1 MSQATSAD
9 LHINPTDFPG
19 VDVYA
24 VAGNPISHSKS
35 PVIHKR
41 FAEQSNQKMHYGRL
55 QPALDQFKIAAQAF
69 FAAGGKG
76 MNVTVPF
83 KLDAQ
88 ALAEVLTPRAQLAG
102 AVNTLRIEDGKIFGD
117 NTDGAGLVRDLLAQG
132 IQIKGARILLLGA
145 GGASRGV
152 LGPLLERSPKEL
164 IIANRSNTKADELV
178 HLFSDVAGSFNV
190 ALQVVSL
197 SDLEDA
203 GKTTSPFDLI
213 INATAAGLS
222 DASPISDAAASNI
235 FTPKSFAYDMV
246 YGKVTAFMQQALHRG
261 ARVSDGLGMLVEQA
275 ADAFLIWRGA
285 TLANAIDPRV
295 VLAELRTS

>member
-1 MSQATSAD
+1 MSQVTSAQ
-9 LHINPTDFPG
+9 LHTDPTQFPG

-35 PVIHKR
+35 PAIHKR
-41 FAEQSNQKMHYGRL
+41 FAEQSNQKMYYGRL
-55 QPALDQFKIAAQAF
+55 QPELGEFKTAAQAF

-88 ALAEVLTPRAQLAG
+88 AMADVLTPRAQLAG

-132 IQIKGARILLLGA
+132 IQIQGSRILLLGA

-152 LGPLLERSPKEL
+152 LGPLLEQSPAEL
-164 IIANRSNTKADELV
+164 MIANRSNAKAEELV
-178 HLFSDVAGSFNV
+178 QLFSDLAHS
-190 ALQVVSL
+190 LQVVLTVVTL
-197 SDLEDA
+197 SELEDVS
-203 GKTTSPFDLI
+203 KTASPFDLI

-222 DASPISDAAASNI
+222 DESPISDAAASNV
-235 FTPKSFAYDMV
+235 FTPQSFAYDMV
-246 YGKVTAFMQQALHRG
+246 YGKVTALMQQALHRG
-261 ARVSDGLGMLVEQA
+261 TRVSDGLGMLVEQA
-275 ADAFLIWRGA
+275 ADAFLIWRG
-285 TLANAIDPRV
+285 TQLADAIDSRA
-295 VLAELRTS
+295 VLAELRNS

>member
-1 MSQATSAD
+1 MNQPTLD
-9 LHINPTDFPG
+9 KLHTDPAQFPE

-35 PVIHKR
+35 PSIHQQ
-41 FAEQSNQKMHYGRL
+41 FAKQSNQKIHYGRL
-55 QPALDQFKIAAQAF
+55 QPEIGQFTAAAKSF

-88 ALAEVLTPRAQLAG
+88 VLADVSTPRAQLAG
-102 AVNTLRIEDGKIFGD
+102 AVNTLRIEGGKIFGD

-132 IQIKGARILLLGA
+132 IQMKGARILLLGA
-145 GGASRGV
+145 GGAARGV
-152 LGPLLERSPKEL
+152 LGPLLEQAPKEL
-164 IIANRSNTKADELV
+164 IIANRSSAKADELV
-178 HLFSDVAGSFNV
+178 QLFSDLAHSLQV
-190 ALQVVSL
+190 ALKAVTL
-197 SDLEDA
+197 SELEDSA
-203 GKTTSPFDLI
+203 KTTVAFDLV

-222 DASPISDAAASNI
+222 DASPISDKAAGNI
-235 FTPKSFAYDMV
+235 FIPKSFAYDMV
-246 YGKVTAFMQQALHRG
+246 YGKATAFMQQALHRG

-285 TLANAIDPRV
+285 NLANAIDPRA
-295 VLAELRTS
+295 VLAELRAT

>member
-1 MSQATSAD
+1 MSHATNPE
-9 LHINPTDFPG
+9 LHTDPAQFPG

-35 PVIHKR
+35 PDIHKR

-55 QPALDQFKIAAQAF
+55 QPALDEFKTAAQSF

-83 KLDAQ
+83 KLEAQ
-88 ALAEVLTPRAQLAG
+88 ALADVLTPRAQLAG

-132 IQIKGARILLLGA
+132 IQIQGARILLLGA

-152 LGPLLERSPKEL
+152 LGPLLEQLPKEL
-164 IIANRSNTKADELV
+164 IIANRSHAKANELV
-178 HLFSDVAGSFNV
+178 ELFSDLAASLNV
-190 ALQVVSL
+190 VLRAVTLESL
-197 SDLEDA
+197 GDA
-203 GKTTSPFDLI
+203 SKSASPFDLV

-222 DASPISDAAASNI
+222 DISPIGDLAAANI
-235 FTPKSFAYDMV
+235 FAPKSFAYDMV
-246 YGKVTAFMQQALHRG
+246 YGKVTAFMRQAIQGG

-275 ADAFLIWRGA
+275 ADAFLIWRGSE
-285 TLANAIDPRV
+285 LASAIDSRA
-295 VLAELRTS
+295 VLAELRAS

>member
-1 MSQATSAD
+1 MSQATSAE
-9 LHINPTDFPG
+9 LHTDPTQFPG
-19 VDVYA
+19 VEVYA

-35 PVIHKR
+35 PAIHKR

-55 QPALDQFKIAAQAF
+55 QPALDQFKTAAQAF
-69 FAAGGKG
+69 FLAGGKG

-83 KLDAQ
+83 KLEAQ
-88 ALAEVLTPRAQLAG
+88 ALVDVLTPRAQLAG

-132 IQIKGARILLLGA
+132 IQIKGSRILLLGA

-152 LGPLLERSPKEL
+152 LGPLLEQSPKEL
-164 IIANRSNTKADELV
+164 MISNRSNPKADELV
-178 HLFSDVAGSFNV
+178 HLFGGLAGSLGV
-190 ALQVVSL
+190 ALQAVSL
-197 SDLEDA
+197 GNLEDA
-203 GKTTSPFDLI
+203 SKTTSPFDLI

-235 FTPKSFAYDMV
+235 FIPKSFAYDMV

-285 TLANAIDPRV
+285 TLADAIDPRA

>member
-1 MSQATSAD
+1 MNQVTSPD
-9 LHINPTDFPG
+9 LHTNPTQFSG

-35 PVIHKR
+35 PAIHKR

-55 QPALDQFKIAAQAF
+55 QPALGEFKIAAQAF

-88 ALAEVLTPRAQLAG
+88 AFADVLTPRAKLAG
-102 AVNTLRIEDGKIFGD
+102 AVNTLRVEDGKVFGD

-132 IQIKGARILLLGA
+132 IQIQGSRILLLGA

-152 LGPLLERSPKEL
+152 LGPLLEQSPKEL
-164 IIANRSNTKADELV
+164 IIANRSSAKADELAQ
-178 HLFSDVAGSFNV
+178 LFGGLAAS
-190 ALQVVSL
+190 LQVVLQAVTLSELADPNKTSL
-197 SDLEDA
+197 A
-203 GKTTSPFDLI
+203 FDLV

-222 DASPISDAAASNI
+222 DASPISDVTASNI
-235 FTPKSFAYDMV
+235 FIPKSFAYDMV
-246 YGKVTAFMQQALHRG
+246 YGKATAFMQQALHRG

-275 ADAFLIWRGA
+275 ADAFLIWRGSE
-285 TLANAIDPRV
+285 LANAIDSRA
-295 VLAELRTS
+295 VLAELRNS

>member
-1 MSQATSAD
+1 MSSATSVD
-9 LHINPTDFPG
+9 LHTDPTQFPG

-35 PVIHKR
+35 PAIHQR
-41 FAEQSNQKMHYGRL
+41 FAEQSNQKIHYGRL
-55 QPALDQFKIAAQAF
+55 QPALGEFKTAAQSF

-88 ALAEVLTPRAQLAG
+88 VLADVLTPRAQLAG

-132 IQIKGARILLLGA
+132 IQIQGSRVLLLGA

-152 LGPLLERSPKEL
+152 LGPLLEQSPKEL
-164 IIANRSNTKADELV
+164 IIANRSHAKAEELV
-178 HLFSDVAGSFNV
+178 QLFSDLAHS
-190 ALQVVSL
+190 LQVVL
-197 SDLEDA
+197 TTVTVNELEDA
-203 GKTTSPFDLI
+203 SKTISPFDLI

-222 DASPISDAAASNI
+222 DASPISDTAASNVFI
-235 FTPKSFAYDMV
+235 PKSFAYDMV
-246 YGKVTAFMQQALHRG
+246 YGKITALMQQALHRG

-285 TLANAIDPRV
+285 QLTDAIDSRA
-295 VLAELRTS
+295 VLAELRHS

>member
-1 MSQATSAD
+1 MSHTNSAE
-9 LHINPTDFPG
+9 LHINPAQFPG

-35 PVIHKR
+35 PAIHKR
-41 FAEQSNQKMHYGRL
+41 FAEQSNQKMYYGRL
-55 QPALDQFKIAAQAF
+55 QPALDQFKTAAQSF

-88 ALAEVLTPRAQLAG
+88 ALADVLTPRAQLAG

-132 IQIKGARILLLGA
+132 IQIQGSRILLLGA

-152 LGPLLERSPKEL
+152 LGPLLEQSPKEL
-164 IIANRSNTKADELV
+164 VIANRSNAKADELV
-178 HLFSDVAGSFNV
+178 HLFGSLASSLGV
-190 ALQVVSL
+190 ALQAASL

-203 GKTTSPFDLI
+203 SKTTSPFDLI

-222 DASPISDAAASNI
+222 DVSPISDAAASNI

-246 YGKVTAFMQQALHRG
+246 YGKITAFMQQALHRG

-275 ADAFLIWRGA
+275 ADAFLIWRGTTVA
-285 TLANAIDPRV
+285 DAIDPRA

>member
-1 MSQATSAD
+1 MSHANSAE
-9 LHINPTDFPG
+9 LHIDPIQFPG

-35 PVIHKR
+35 PAIHKR

-55 QPALDQFKIAAQAF
+55 QPALDQFKTAAQAF

-88 ALAEVLTPRAQLAG
+88 ALADVLTPRAQLAG

-132 IQIKGARILLLGA
+132 IQIKGSRILLLGA

-152 LGPLLERSPKEL
+152 LGPLLEQLPKEL
-164 IIANRSNTKADELV
+164 MIANRSNAKADELV
-178 HLFSDVAGSFNV
+178 HLFSGLASSLGI
-190 ALQVVSL
+190 ALQAVSL
-197 SDLEDA
+197 IDREDVD
-203 GKTTSPFDLI
+203 KTASPFDLI

-246 YGKVTAFMQQALHRG
+246 YGKATAFMQQALHRG

-275 ADAFLIWRGA
+275 ADAFLIWRGSE
-285 TLANAIDPRV
+285 LANTIDSRA

>member
-1 MSQATSAD
+1 MSQVTSAE
-9 LHINPTDFPG
+9 LHTDPTQFPG

-35 PVIHKR
+35 PAIHKR

-55 QPALDQFKIAAQAF
+55 QPELVDFKSAAQSF
-69 FAAGGKG
+69 FASGGKG

-88 ALAEVLTPRAQLAG
+88 ALADVLTPRAQLAG
-102 AVNTLRIEDGKIFGD
+102 AVNTLRIEGGKIFGD

-132 IQIKGARILLLGA
+132 IQIKGSRILLLGA

-152 LGPLLERSPKEL
+152 LGPLLEQSPKEL
-164 IIANRSNTKADELV
+164 MIANRSNAKADELV
-178 HLFSDVAGSFNV
+178 HLLGSLSNSLGV
-190 ALQVVSL
+190 ALQAVSL

-203 GKTTSPFDLI
+203 GKTSSPFDLI

-222 DASPISDAAASNI
+222 DASPISDVAASNI

-275 ADAFLIWRGA
+275 ADAFLIWCGA
-285 TLANAIDPRV
+285 SLADAIDPRA

>member
-1 MSQATSAD
+1 MSHANSAE
-9 LHINPTDFPG
+9 LHIDPIQFPG

-35 PVIHKR
+35 PAIHKR

-55 QPALDQFKIAAQAF
+55 QPALDQFKTAAQAF

-83 KLDAQ
+83 KLEAQ
-88 ALAEVLTPRAQLAG
+88 AFADALTPRAQLAG
-102 AVNTLRIEDGKIFGD
+102 AVNTLRIEGGKIFGD

-132 IQIKGARILLLGA
+132 IQIKGSRILLLGA

-152 LGPLLERSPKEL
+152 LGPLLEQSPKEL
-164 IIANRSNTKADELV
+164 MIANRSNAKADELV
-178 HLFSDVAGSFNV
+178 QLFSDLA
-190 ALQVVSL
+190 VSL
-197 SDLEDA
+197 DVVLQAVTLDDLEDA
-203 GKTTSPFDLI
+203 TKTTSPFDLI

-222 DASPISDAAASNI
+222 DASPISDTAASNI
-235 FTPKSFAYDMV
+235 FTPKSFGYDMV
-246 YGKVTAFMQQALHRG
+246 YGKATSFMQQALHRG

-275 ADAFLIWRGA
+275 ADAFLIWRGSK
-285 TLANAIDPRV
+285 LADAVDPRA
-295 VLAELRTS
+295 VLAELRAS

>member
-1 MSQATSAD
+1 MSHPTSTE
-9 LHINPTDFPG
+9 LHTDPRQFPG
-19 VDVYA
+19 VDVYV

-35 PVIHKR
+35 PAIHQR
-41 FAEQSNQKMHYGRL
+41 FAQQSNQSMYYGRL
-55 QPALDQFKIAAQAF
+55 QPALDEFKAAAQSF

-88 ALAEVLTPRAQLAG
+88 ALADVLTPRAQLAG

-132 IQIKGARILLLGA
+132 IQIQGSRILLLGA

-152 LGPLLERSPKEL
+152 LGPLLEQSPKEL
-164 IIANRSNTKADELV
+164 IIANRSNAKADELV
-178 HLFSDVAGSFNV
+178 QLFSGLATSLNV
-190 ALQVVSL
+190 VLRAVTLNE
-197 SDLEDA
+197 LEDSS
-203 GKTTSPFDLI
+203 KTNAAVDLV
-213 INATAAGLS
+213 INATAAGL
-222 DASPISDAAASNI
+222 DNESPISNKAAANI
-235 FTPKSFAYDMV
+235 FVSGSFAYEML
-246 YGKVTAFMQQALHRG
+246 YGKTTSFMQQALQKG

-285 TLANAIDPRV
+285 NLATAINPRA
-295 VLAELRTS
+295 VLAQLRS